1 MENKDFRNALVAI
14 MKEELAQLTT
24 KQREQ
29 KKTRKIANRPEGKSL
44 QSIVD
49 EISDRRDKITHL
61 IWIYRFIRH
70 GRKYWENRDCHSW
83 EEYFY
88 GSPDSNTWHWKHHDE
103 PGTVGRAKEYIFDL
117 YEKYFDILHN
127 DLLEKDKINFYDDFY
142 SDFVEYLLWEEK
154 H

>member
-1 MENKDFRNALVAI
+1 MENKDFRNALIAI
-14 MKEELAQLTT
+14 MKEELAQLAT

-29 KKTRKIANRPEGKSL
+29 KKTRKLANRPEGKSL

-70 GRKYWENRDCHSW
+70 GRKYWENRDRNSW

-88 GSPDSNTWHWKHHDE
+88 NKPENNHWYWDHRNE
-103 PGTVGRAKEYIFDL
+103 PGRIGRAKEYILDQ
-117 YEKYFDILHN
+117 YEQYFDILHD
-127 DLLEKDKINFYDDFY
+127 DLLEKNKINFYDDFY